1 MKVFSAIGSEWRH
14 SRLYRLYILLL
25 LAGFLKQCIDYA
37 ALVDAAEYL
46 QAAHHLTQGHWS
58 SCGDLLPCGS
68 HWLEATRRTPGY
80 PLLLL
85 AVDFIPWLLIGIQ
98 CVLAAWIPLW
108 SKRLLELFETSTHSR
123 RFLLMAFLL
132 YPLQIFYSNLLMP
145 EIWVQALML
154 LGILQLALRNYRNI
168 PWILSALVL
177 LKPVFIIFLP
187 LALLLFFK
195 TQKQRWLQLLPMAV
209 VLLVSWINYRNIT
222 WFHFTSVATENAF
235 EYNMRA
241 VMNRVN
247 TPNEI
252 EALYK
257 NYGKVLKPLN
267 DVDRAQFMRRVSSEK
282 IRKHLNVY
290 FMLHVRGSVATLL
303 DPGRYDLVAFLGLRD
318 GGGFMNIKTAER
330 QFPPWPQLVYM
341 GVLLLWRL
349 VLLWLAI
356 RWWLQCNNWFLR
368 MLIVIPLLLLPFS
381 AGPVGSARYLFPVA
395 PLLFVM
401 AAAGLN
407 TIRNK
412 RNHEAD
418 PVA

>member
-1 MKVFSAIGSEWRH
+1 MLRTIGLEWQH

-37 ALVDAAEYL
+37 TLVDAAEYL
-46 QAAHHLTQGHWS
+46 QAAHHLMQGNWS
-58 SCGDLLPCGS
+58 SCGDLLPCGT

-80 PLLLL
+80 PVLLLL
-85 AVDFIPWLLIGIQ
+85 VGFMPLLMLAVQGL
-98 CVLAAWIPLW
+98 LAAFIPLW
-108 SKRLLELFETSTHSR
+108 SIQLLARIETAPRSR
-123 RFLLMAFLL
+123 KLLMIAFIF
-132 YPLQIFYSNLLMP
+132 YPLQFFYSNFLMP
-145 EIWVQALML
+145 EIWVQALVL
-154 LGILQLALRNYRNI
+154 LGVLHLASKNYGNI
-168 PWILSALVL
+168 PLILSALVL

-187 LALLLFFK
+187 ISLVLLLR
-195 TQKQRWLQLLPMAV
+195 TQQRRWFQLMPVAV
-209 VLLVSWINYRNIT
+209 VLMVSGVNFRNT
-222 WFHFTSVATENAF
+222 GWFHFTAMAVENTY

-257 NYGKVLKPLN
+257 NYSTILKPLR
-267 DVDRAQFMRRVSSEK
+267 DAERAQFMRRVSSEK
-282 IRKHLNVY
+282 ISKHLPVY
-290 FMLHVRGSVATLL
+290 FMLHVLGSVATLL
-303 DPGRYDLVAFLGLRD
+303 DPGRYDLVAFWGIKD
-318 GGGFMNIKTAER
+318 VGGFMNIKTAER
-330 QFPPWPQLVYM
+330 QLPPWPQLFYM

-349 VLLWLAI
+349 VLLWLAM
-356 RWWLQCNNWFLR
+356 RWWLQRNNWFLR

-407 TIRNK
+407 TFRNK
-412 RNHEAD
+412 QNHEAD
-418 PVA
+418 LVA